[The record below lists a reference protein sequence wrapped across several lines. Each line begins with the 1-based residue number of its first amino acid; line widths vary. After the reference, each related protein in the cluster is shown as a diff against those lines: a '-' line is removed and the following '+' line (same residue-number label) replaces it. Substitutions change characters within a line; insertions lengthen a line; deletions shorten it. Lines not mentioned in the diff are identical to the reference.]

1 MPKINPPLTDT
12 AIKNLKPKEKV
23 YKKSDGQNLFIFI
36 EPSGRKFFAFEYK
49 SPLTLKIRRYALGNY
64 PILTLAKA
72 RELKLKFQRQLQDGI
87 DPMMAQNSSGA
98 GNFEKVATDWI
109 DKKSRAIEAL
119 TAKTQLR
126 IAQKYLFPYIGRRDI
141 SGIKAAEIITVLQKI
156 EESGAF
162 ATLKKAFQLCSQI
175 WKFAVVSQKAPHN
188 IMADIEY
195 KYTFKAVKAQN
206 YPTLIR
212 DNEIRALI
220 QGINE
225 YRGDYNTKIALK
237 LGLYTAA
244 RSFNIRAAQWR
255 EFDFKKDIW
264 SIDIKKMKQ
273 ERDYF
278 NLPMS
283 SQVKELLLEHKKF
296 CMDSDYLF
304 YSPISK
310 TKYMSE
316 NTLNVALRRMG
327 YTKEELVF
335 HGFRSMFSTVCNE
348 NIHLHGYS
356 ADIIEK
362 CLAHKE
368 ANSVRAA
375 YNRASSLNDMRG
387 LMQWW
392 ADYLDGLVS

>member
-1 MPKINPPLTDT
+1 MPKIQAPLTDAT
-12 AIKNLKPKEKV
+12 LKSLKPREKI
-23 YKKSDGQNLFIFI
+23 YRMSDGQNLFIAV
-36 EPSGRKFFAFEYK
+36 EPGGRKFFVFEYK
-49 SPLTLKIRRYALGNY
+49 SPMTLKMRRYTMGNY
-64 PILTLAKA
+64 PELTLAKA
-72 RELKLKFQRQLQDGI
+72 RELRAELKKKISEGI
-87 DPMMAQNSSGA
+87 DPM
-98 GNFEKVATDWI
+98 FEKSNTNRIFEKIAIEWI
-109 DKKSRAIEAL
+109 EKKSGVIKEH

-126 IAQKYLFPYIGRRDI
+126 IAQKHLFPYIGKRDI
-141 SGIKAAEIITVLQKI
+141 SGIKAAEIIMVLQKI

-175 WKFAVVSQKAPHN
+175 WKFAVVSQRAAHN

-195 KYTFKAVKAQN
+195 KYTFRAVKSQN

-212 DNEIRALI
+212 DNDIKALV

-225 YRGDYNTKIALK
+225 YGGDYKTKIALK
-237 LGLYTAA
+237 LAIYTAA
-244 RSFNIRAAQWR
+244 RSFNIRAAQWS
-255 EFDFKKDIW
+255 EFDLKKDIW
-264 SIDIKKMKQ
+264 NIDIKKMKQ

-283 SQVKELLLEHKKF
+283 RQVKSLLIEYKKF
-296 CMDSDYLF
+296 CIHSDFLF
-304 YSPISK
+304 YSPVSK

-327 YTKEELVF
+327 YTKDELVF

-348 NIHLHGYS
+348 NIHIHGYS
-356 ADIIEK
+356 PDIIEK

-368 ANSVRAA
+368 GNSVRAA
-375 YNRASSLNDMRG
+375 YNRASNLTHMRG

-392 ADYLDGLVS
+392 ADYLDNLA